1 LTLAISTRLRE
12 SLAAGADVFRLA
24 DLRRLQFAYLASLLA
39 LWSFGVAASVYAFDI
54 GGAALVGVVML
65 SRMLPAALV
74 SPFAAALADR
84 YPRRL
89 VMLST
94 DLVRA
99 VITAAAAAS
108 IWLDLPPAVV
118 FVLGGILV
126 MVSTAFEPAK
136 NALLPDL
143 APDPQQ
149 LTAANVVTNTFES
162 ASMFA
167 GPALGGLLLA
177 IGSIPLVFAVSATLL
192 LGSATLLVRLP
203 AKAEP
208 SREAGG
214 DETGLSRELTAGL
227 RTVLGDARL
236 RLVVGMMGAQTLVS
250 GMLTVL
256 VVVVALD
263 LLDLGNGGVGLLDAS
278 VGVGGLIGGVTALTL
293 AGGRRLAPAF
303 GLGMVLWGAP
313 IALIAAFGS
322 PIAAIALLAV
332 VGVGN
337 TFVDI
342 AAITLL
348 QRAAPEEVR
357 GRVFGV
363 LEGLVWGTI
372 GIGAALAPVL
382 IELLGIRGAL
392 VATGSILPVMTAL
405 TWPRIVR
412 LDEATAPPAELELL
426 RGVPVLAPLA
436 PATLETLASRVA
448 RARFTTGEE
457 VMTQGEP
464 GERFYVIAAGEVEVL
479 EDDVRVRT
487 EGPGD
492 FFGEIALL
500 RDSPRTATVR
510 ALSDLELLALGR
522 EDFIPAVTGHADSA
536 AEAEAVIAAR
546 LGSARPSLA
555 TL

>member
-1 LTLAISTRLRE
+1 
-12 SLAAGADVFRLA
+12 
-24 DLRRLQFAYLASLLA
+24 
-39 LWSFGVAASVYAFDI
+39 
-54 GGAALVGVVML
+54 M
-65 SRMLPAALV
+65 
-74 SPFAAALADR
+74 
-84 YPRRL
+84 
-89 VMLST
+89 
-94 DLVRA
+94 
-99 VITAAAAAS
+99 
-108 IWLDLPPAVV
+108 
-118 FVLGGILV
+118 
-126 MVSTAFEPAK
+126 
-136 NALLPDL
+136 
-143 APDPQQ
+143 
-149 LTAANVVTNTFES
+149 
-162 ASMFA
+162 
-167 GPALGGLLLA
+167 
-177 IGSIPLVFAVSATLL
+177 
-192 LGSATLLVRLP
+192 
-203 AKAEP
+203 
-208 SREAGG
+208 
-214 DETGLSRELTAGL
+214 
-227 RTVLGDARL
+227 
-236 RLVVGMMGAQTLVS
+236 
-250 GMLTVL
+250 
-256 VVVVALD
+256 
-263 LLDLGNGGVGLLDAS
+263 
-278 VGVGGLIGGVTALTL
+278 
-293 AGGRRLAPAF
+293 
-303 GLGMVLWGAP
+303 
-313 IALIAAFGS
+313 
-322 PIAAIALLAV
+322 
-332 VGVGN
+332 GN

-382 IELLGIRGAL
+382 IELLGVRGAL
-392 VATGSILPVMTAL
+392 VATGSILPVLTAL

-457 VMTQGEP
+457 VMRQGEP